1 MIHEPDHDTSNLLA
15 FPRCGHCKKL
25 KPELEK
31 AAEALQR
38 KGVTVANMD
47 ATANDLP
54 PGVMTQ
60 GYPTLKVLD
69 VASLCI
75 FVVCS

>member
-1 MIHEPDHDTSNLLA
+1 MREIKKVVVWDARSS
-15 FPRCGHCKKL
+15 PRVG
-25 KPELEK
+25 K
-31 AAEALQR
+31 ALHR

-54 PGVMTQ
+54 PGVRTQ

-69 VASLCI
+69 VAS
-75 FVVCS
+75 FCSFRVYSLSCS